1 MRRKLSAVIL
11 AAGLTVSAFSMGVY
25 AEEAQT
31 GAPEQV
37 TEAVSEAAQAVPESE
52 TSGQTGDAAAES
64 EAADQT
70 EAASAEDT
78 VKSIL
83 ESQLVQISSWT
94 DEQIEQL
101 IGSGDQTSE
110 AVATNW
116 KGVKNEL
123 GAFIEVTDAQLN
135 AEGTEITG
143 HAKYEKLDDDTQVA
157 VTYTI
162 NSDTQTATM
171 NWEIDY
177 PMSVLLQRAAMNT
190 VMGLGIVFLALLFL
204 SWVIG
209 KLHYIS
215 DAFEKKPKTA
225 APAPAPAP
233 APVPATPVQ
242 EAAAED
248 LTNDLELVAVITAAI
263 AASEQTSGD
272 GFIVRSIKKANRR
285 NWRRA

>member
-83 ESQLVQISSWT
+83 ESQLAQISSWT

-162 NSDTQTATM
+162 NPDTQTATM

-233 APVPATPVQ
+233 APVPAAPVQ